1 MRDLFEGFKS
11 FTNFIETEFV
21 EERLF
26 GYSYKLKEE
35 DFKRLFGN
43 LAVNL
48 DYKDLPKC
56 LKSQYVTGTSYFL
69 VKHGFDKFIFSRNLN
84 SNLLLLE
91 FSYTDGLEYVRS
103 ISFFE
108 KTELIIA

>member
-1 MRDLFEGFKS
+1 MLDLFEGFKS
-11 FTNFIETEFV
+11 FTSFIEDEFI
-21 EERLF
+21 EDRLF

-35 DFKRLFGN
+35 DFEKLFGS

-56 LKSQYVTGTSYFL
+56 LNPITGTSYFL